1 MNTDLKFTF
10 PEKKNHIIKVIG
22 VGGGGG
28 NAVNHMYNQG
38 IEGVDFFIANT
49 DKQALEGSPIP
60 NKYQI
65 GENLTEGLGAGADPE
80 KGKKAA
86 LESIDELAGDLAE
99 STKMIFIT
107 AGMGGGTGTGAAPI
121 IAKTARELGILTVG
135 IVTTPFKFEGKRR
148 REHAEDGIAKM
159 KESVD
164 SLLVINN
171 DKLRD
176 MYGNLSLTNAFEH
189 ADNILATAAK
199 SIAEIITFEGYINV
213 DFMDVKSTM
222 ENSGVALMGTAT
234 ADGDDRAISASKQAL
249 LSPLLADNDIKGAKK
264 ILLNIASGKKEITM
278 DETSEITDYIRDEAG
293 EDADLIFGCSR
304 DEALGDAISVTIIA
318 TAFETQE
325 EKDRKDLPFEIENAS
340 NVPFEKQ
347 IEDSVTEKSEKI
359 ILTLDDNE
367 QLPFEIDDPI
377 EEPRAQTYEEPKK
390 VRIGL
395 GVGRD
400 GSQIEPQRRE
410 LNLMELESTP
420 AYIRKARKLEAVDH
434 SSTNN
439 ISRLT
444 LQTDDEKRPEIRN
457 NNRFLHDNVD

>member
-1 MNTDLKFTF
+1 MTTDLKFTF

-49 DKQALEGSPIP
+49 DKQALEGSEIP

-86 LESIDELAGDLAE
+86 LENIDELAADLAE

-121 IAKTARELGILTVG
+121 IAKTAKELGILTVG

-148 REHAEDGIAKM
+148 RAHAEEGIAKM

-171 DKLRD
+171 DKLRE

-222 ENSGVALMGTAT
+222 ENSGVALMGTAI
-234 ADGDDRAISASKQAL
+234 ADGDDRALSAAKQAL

-278 DETSEITDYIRDEAG
+278 DETSEITDHIRDEAG
-293 EDADLIFGCSR
+293 DDADLIFGCSR
-304 DEALGDAISVTIIA
+304 DETLGDAISVTIIA

-325 EKDRKDLPFEIENAS
+325 EKERKELPFEIEETAHAPVEPKDVS
-340 NVPFEKQ
+340 
-347 IEDSVTEKSEKI
+347 IEIDNDTKI
-359 ILTLDDNE
+359 IHTLDDTAS
-367 QLPFEIDDPI
+367 LPFEIDSAI
-377 EEPRAQTYEEPKK
+377 EEPTPQVNTRPDE
-390 VRIGL
+390 VRVGL

-400 GSQIEPQRRE
+400 GSQVQSDRKE

-420 AYIRKARKLEAVDH
+420 AYIRRARTLESIDH

-444 LQTDDEKRPEIRN
+444 LNTDDEKRPEIRN

>member
-1 MNTDLKFTF
+1 MEFIQ

-80 KGKKAA
+80 KGKRAA
-86 LESIDELAGDLAE
+86 LESIEELADALAE

-148 REHAEDGIAKM
+148 KEHAENGIAKM

-171 DKLRD
+171 DKLRE

-222 ENSGVALMGTAT
+222 ENSGVALMGTAI
-234 ADGDDRAISASKQAL
+234 ADGDDRALSAAKQAL

-278 DETSEITDYIRDEAG
+278 DETSEITDHIRDEAG
-293 EDADLIFGCSR
+293 DDADLIFGCSR
-304 DEALGDAISVTIIA
+304 DETLGDAISVTIIA

-325 EKDRKDLPFEIENAS
+325 EKDRKDLPFEIEDTLHAP
-340 NVPFEKQ
+340 VET
-347 IEDSVTEKSEKI
+347 IEEPVIETKKEEPKI
-359 ILTLDDNE
+359 IHNLNDE
-367 QLPFEIDDPI
+367 PSLPFEFDGDSGNEDPVAVGQEI
-377 EEPRAQTYEEPKK
+377 RVGLGVDRDGTRLEPKK
-390 VRIGL
+390 K
-395 GVGRD
+395 
-400 GSQIEPQRRE
+400 E

-420 AYIRKARKLEAVDH
+420 AYIRKARKLESVDH
-434 SSTNN
+434 SSTTN

-444 LQTDDEKRPEIRN
+444 LQTDEEKRPEIRN